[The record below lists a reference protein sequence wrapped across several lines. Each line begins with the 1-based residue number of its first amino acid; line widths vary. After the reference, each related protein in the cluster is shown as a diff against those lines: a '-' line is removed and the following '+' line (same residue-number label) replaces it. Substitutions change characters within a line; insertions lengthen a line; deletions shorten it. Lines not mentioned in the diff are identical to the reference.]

1 MTALGRFQ
9 HPNIVTLY
17 GVCCELFPHRHC
29 CTASNCYPAQ
39 SPHPSSHS
47 QPPPGPIADHTDGSN
62 AVSIVEELAE
72 RDLCDCVGNL
82 AATGGTLPLVWQLKF
97 GLDVARAVAY
107 MHANSVSHCG
117 ELLGG
122 GFFTYRKG

>member
-17 GVCCELFPHRHC
+17 GVV
-29 CTASNCYPAQ
+29 Y
-39 SPHPSSHS
+39 
-47 QPPPGPIADHTDGSN
+47 HTDGSN

-72 RDLCDCVGNL
+72 RDLCDAVGDL
-82 AATGGTLPLVWQLKF
+82 AASGKTLPLVWQLKY

-107 MHANSVSHCG
+107 MHANRVSHCG
-117 ELLGG
+117 A
-122 GFFTYRKG
+122 FSPCRPKKRPAARAPC